1 MDQPK
6 RLAERVRQSVEE
18 RRLQRRKSVLLRLS
32 QQGWQALG
40 SLAER
45 YGESPGEVVERALQT
60 LAAQAPEKEA
70 PVTAPAPAPAVAPP
84 SPPAPK
90 PDVRQRIQSM
100 RAAGLSLRAIA
111 EALNREGV
119 PTLSG
124 SGTWDKGKLSKLL
137 SRLSA
142 QRPAQAS

>member
-1 MDQPK
+1 MDKPK

-32 QQGWQALG
+32 QQGWQTLG

-60 LAAQAPEKEA
+60 LAAQVPERAE
-70 PVTAPAPAPAVAPP
+70 PA
-84 SPPAPK
+84 SPPAPE

-100 RAAGLSLRAIA
+100 RAAGQSLRAIA
-111 EALNREGV
+111 DALNREGV

-124 SGTWDKGKLSKLL
+124 SGKWDKGKLSKLL

-142 QRPAQAS
+142 QRPVQAS